1 MGMIAERVEKK
12 INGDRP
18 RATIQVPLL
27 EKLIRSMGRMYL
39 KEQYKVVVR
48 LIRLRKLWH
57 IDISNSVTTLP
68 EVLDG
73 YDSFLKSLKTHLADE
88 IIKALFTMRTHW
100 TYVTG
105 SIFEIQNVNGVK
117 RSRMM
122 SAEFTSSGKEFGK
135 VQSRNG
141 IHGGLI

>member
-1 MGMIAERVEKK
+1 MIAEGVEKK
-12 INGDRP
+12 IKGDRP
-18 RATIQVPLL
+18 RVTIQVPLL

-39 KEQYKVVVR
+39 KEQYEVVVR

-88 IIKALFTMRTHW
+88 IIK
-100 TYVTG
+100 
-105 SIFEIQNVNGVK
+105 NVNGVK

-122 SAEFTSSGKEFGK
+122 SAEFTSSGEEFGK